1 MFWFG
6 KTKKNSGGSLWQ
18 VDGGFSLDVF

>member
-6 KTKKNSGGSLWQ
+6 KTKKNPGGSLWQ